1 MQHVSLGRTG
11 LPVSRLCLGTM
22 TFGLQCDEAQSHAIL
37 NAAAEGGIDFLDTAD
52 VYPIGGDKGTVGRT
66 EEIIGGWLE
75 GKRHDFILATKC
87 FGPMGPKPW
96 NRGMSRK
103 HVLEA
108 IDASLR
114 RLRTDYVDL
123 YQFHFYDAATP
134 LDEALEAMDTVVRS
148 GKARYVGVSNWPA
161 YKLAR
166 ALGRCEV
173 KNLAPIVCHQPR
185 YNLLFRTFERD
196 LLPLCLEEGVAVIP
210 YNPIAGG
217 MLSGKHR
224 RGAAPT
230 EGTRFTLGSAARNYQ
245 SRYWHDREFE
255 TVEAFCALAAEAGMT
270 PTTLAVAWVLAH
282 PAITSQIVGASRP
295 EQLADSLAAAQGP
308 PLAAD
313 LKAKLDELTHAWRA
327 VDAER

>member
-1 MQHVSLGRTG
+1 M
-11 LPVSRLCLGTM
+11 
-22 TFGLQCDEAQSHAIL
+22 
-37 NAAAEGGIDFLDTAD
+37 
-52 VYPIGGDKGTVGRT
+52 
-66 EEIIGGWLE
+66 
-75 GKRHDFILATKC
+75 
-87 FGPMGPKPW
+87 
-96 NRGMSRK
+96 
-103 HVLEA
+103 
-108 IDASLR
+108 
-114 RLRTDYVDL
+114 
-123 YQFHFYDAATP
+123 
-134 LDEALEAMDTVVRS
+134 
-148 GKARYVGVSNWPA
+148 
-161 YKLAR
+161 
-166 ALGRCEV
+166 
-173 KNLAPIVCHQPR
+173 
-185 YNLLFRTFERD
+185 
-196 LLPLCLEEGVAVIP
+196 IP